1 MRKLAPILIIVFVL
15 LLAIGFS
22 TFYASMTVNN
32 AAAYVVPYADIRVSG
47 FSQSSTENSGSSSGN
62 HHTLNNL
69 YSNLVL
75 GSSTAKVTYAVE
87 ITNVGQVE
95 MGILSITGLPNN
107 VKMTTTSYNVG
118 DKICAPNRCAN
129 GAVAT
134 FYITLEY
141 NDPSQYNANNNSF
154 NINLTVT
161 FSEAYDITYTGLNST
176 AGLTTSI
183 LSGGSKVI
191 EFDSTTGIP
200 TSVSVTGATNSYSSP
215 YLTLSNPTTDVDVG
229 CTVSSGGGV
238 SPAAQTVINNTSEG
252 GDIDVT
258 PVSST
263 VPEMLPAD
271 SSGNQTG
278 YDGSGHYYLLSDEY
292 LGMYKSGNATNSTFE
307 KENLEWEIWDKTAT
321 KLTLISKTPT
331 TSKLSL
337 LRNIG
342 YDNGIYFMNK
352 ICEELYGGGGTI
364 TGVTAR
370 NFRMTDIEAKAM
382 KTIQSYNNTSFID
395 ASGDAVLS
403 ESNLLVFRRI
413 FDSAYATT
421 EFTASSNSKNVPI
434 VYGRSNTV
442 DFYANPSERIL
453 EEVKASGVTD
463 IPFHSTNDTNGTMT
477 RTTFKSTKLFYT
489 PTNLL
494 TTTYLPQ
501 ANINMVKTS
510 GSYWLASRIIG
521 GTKTNATY
529 SFGFKIYDGSAL
541 ANAFVTSSGTNNT
554 TVQTYSLRPVIEVDL
569 TTASVSLDNN
579 GNLIF
584 N

>member
-1 MRKLAPILIIVFVL
+1 MTTLGKAVKFMPLIILSFIL
-15 LLAIGFS
+15 FLAIGFS

-176 AGLTTSI
+176 TGLTTSI

-215 YLTLSNPTTDVDVG
+215 YLTLSNPTTNVTVACTLANTSNFATKIIDLAATGTGGSSANTDVI
-229 CTVSSGGGV
+229 TVSGG
-238 SPAAQTVINNTSEG
+238 SNCTYTFA
-252 GDIDVT
+252 
-258 PVSST
+258 
-263 VPEMLPAD
+263 
-271 SSGNQTG
+271 
-278 YDGSGHYYLLSDEY
+278 YDGTTDNNLRYVGSSPCNYV
-292 LGMYKSGNATNSTFE
+292 TFQ
-307 KENLEWEIWDKTAT
+307 
-321 KLTLISKTPT
+321 
-331 TSKLSL
+331 
-337 LRNIG
+337 
-342 YDNGIYFMNK
+342 GI
-352 ICEELYGGGGTI
+352 T
-364 TGVTAR
+364 
-370 NFRMTDIEAKAM
+370 
-382 KTIQSYNNTSFID
+382 
-395 ASGDAVLS
+395 
-403 ESNLLVFRRI
+403 
-413 FDSAYATT
+413 
-421 EFTASSNSKNVPI
+421 
-434 VYGRSNTV
+434 
-442 DFYANPSERIL
+442 
-453 EEVKASGVTD
+453 
-463 IPFHSTNDTNGTMT
+463 
-477 RTTFKSTKLFYT
+477 
-489 PTNLL
+489 
-494 TTTYLPQ
+494 
-501 ANINMVKTS
+501 
-510 GSYWLASRIIG
+510 WRIIG
-521 GTKTNATY
+521 VFNNVEVVGESTGQTLVKLISTENYNSSTMAWNSSASNNWLNSTLYSALNTTFYTTNLNSNANVENVKWPLGGKASNAFTPADFYTGERNTGSDNSANTDHNPAGHVGLFYISDYGFATSDRSTCLGTKFNANNWSNKKKTCPSNDWLY
-529 SFGFKIYDGSAL
+529 TETGS
-541 ANAFVTSSGTNNT
+541 NYFWTMTPNNT
-554 TVQTYSLRPVIEVDL
+554 TNQVFRIGNAAIGAVVISTSSQLSYVRPVIFLKANVDI
-569 TTASVSLDNN
+569 TSTGN
-579 GNLIF
+579 GSSGSPYTLR
-584 N
+584 